1 MYDRCVPF
9 SNKIYCS
16 GIATQYYF
24 FILTIFIFFIMIS
37 NSANPLLLSVV
48 VELEFDDEL
57 NMKNEEEEKIRVVNN
72 LLKYHL

>member
-16 GIATQYYF
+16 GIIVLFY
-24 FILTIFIFFIMIS
+24 ILTIFIFFMIS

-57 NMKNEEEEKIRVVNN
+57 NMMKNEEEEKIRVVNN

>member
-1 MYDRCVPF
+1 
-9 SNKIYCS
+9 
-16 GIATQYYF
+16 
-24 FILTIFIFFIMIS
+24 MIS

>member
-1 MYDRCVPF
+1 
-9 SNKIYCS
+9 
-16 GIATQYYF
+16 
-24 FILTIFIFFIMIS
+24 MIS

-48 VELEFDDEL
+48 ELEFDEL